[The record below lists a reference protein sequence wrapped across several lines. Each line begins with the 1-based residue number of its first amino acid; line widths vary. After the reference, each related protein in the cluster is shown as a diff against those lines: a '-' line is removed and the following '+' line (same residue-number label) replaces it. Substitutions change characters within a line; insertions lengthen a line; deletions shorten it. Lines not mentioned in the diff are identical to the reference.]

1 MITDR
6 LYLMAG
12 SIAPRLN
19 DSLPEV
25 ATVLETD
32 LDTDR
37 EMIHAR
43 VIVGRAELYF
53 GITEKDISSTIEH
66 DGFTSPTKV
75 FTTNT
80 YMTDTSWAQTACDY
94 ITSEVAHFIACNRP
108 RPTGSDYVKSQ
119 AESEQE
125 GYSLA

>member
-1 MITDR
+1 
-6 LYLMAG
+6 MAG

-19 DSLPEV
+19 HALPEA

-37 EMIHAR
+37 EMVHVR

-53 GITEKDISSTIEH
+53 GITDKSIVSDMYF
-66 DGFTSPTKV
+66 DGFDSPRKS
-75 FTTNT
+75 FTVTEF
-80 YMTDTSWAQTACDY
+80 MVDGSWAQTACDY
-94 ITSEVAHFIACNRP
+94 ITSEVNHFIACNRP

-125 GYSLA
+125 GFSLA